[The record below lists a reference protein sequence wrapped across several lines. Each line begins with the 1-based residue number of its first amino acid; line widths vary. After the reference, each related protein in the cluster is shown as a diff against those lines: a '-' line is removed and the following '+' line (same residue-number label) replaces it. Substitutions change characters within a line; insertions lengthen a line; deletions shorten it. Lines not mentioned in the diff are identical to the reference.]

1 MDRTIRML
9 FLDNTKEFRLTFM
22 LGQTRHVLQVAD
34 SSRFWKVTK
43 KGNCENI
50 CFEQEWRIIN
60 GRIINDRGND
70 WIFPMVKAWK
80 NRKHWKGEYIL
91 KLPGY
96 LPLRR

>member
-1 MDRTIRML
+1 ML